1 MDKLGSSSVSV
12 IQTMDPRPRNRR
24 KPGKGAG
31 MQARVRLPEFSFPR
45 GALVD
50 TAAGEI
56 PLNSLGPARKP
67 LHAVGAARGS
77 GVCEDGGE
85 QAEIL
90 RSTQQA
96 VRAFR
101 KRSLGCAAPPLQRLV
116 RVAQQQGGGGA
127 EGAWREGR
135 IRF

>member
-1 MDKLGSSSVSV
+1 
-12 IQTMDPRPRNRR
+12 
-24 KPGKGAG
+24 

-96 VRAFR
+96 VGRA
-101 KRSLGCAAPPLQRLV
+101 GCRVPSGFLPPKLCPMRPIECQQLKQRLPPLARRTL
-116 RVAQQQGGGGA
+116 
-127 EGAWREGR
+127 
-135 IRF
+135 